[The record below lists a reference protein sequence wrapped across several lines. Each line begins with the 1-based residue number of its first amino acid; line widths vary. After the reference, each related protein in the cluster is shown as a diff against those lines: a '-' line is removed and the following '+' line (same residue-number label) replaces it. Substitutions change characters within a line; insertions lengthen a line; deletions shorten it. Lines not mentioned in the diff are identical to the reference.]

1 MPSAPMGNTVA
12 GLMAGFRRGE
22 EGSAGRLMEVLYPEL
37 RRLAASKMR
46 GERAG
51 HSWQPTL
58 LVNELYLD
66 LVKRKSLEGELDG
79 ENQRA
84 QFLGL
89 AGFLMHRLLILH
101 SRSLRQRSHRED
113 LGELQSLAAR
123 DPGAEGL
130 QVVEDALSRLQEID
144 PKMRAVVEMRVFE
157 GMTSDEIA
165 AQLGCSARSVG
176 TYWAFAK
183 RWLETHMAV

>member
-1 MPSAPMGNTVA
+1 MSNTVA

-37 RRLAASKMR
+37 RRLAATKMR

-51 HSWQPTL
+51 HSWQPTM
-58 LVNELYLD
+58 LVNELYLE
-66 LVKRKSLEGELDG
+66 LLKRESLGGALGG

-89 AGFLMHRLLILH
+89 AGFLMHRLLIMH
-101 SRSLRQRSHRED
+101 SRSLRQRTPRED
-113 LGELQSLAAR
+113 VGELERLETR
-123 DPGAEGL
+123 EPGSEGL
-130 QVVEDALSRLQEID
+130 QVVEDALSRLETID

-157 GMTSDEIA
+157 GMTSEEIG

>member
-1 MPSAPMGNTVA
+1 MSSALMGNTVA

-37 RRLAASKMR
+37 RRLAATKMR

-51 HSWQPTL
+51 HSWQPTM

-66 LVKRKSLEGELDG
+66 LVKRKSLGGELDG

-89 AGFLMHRLLILH
+89 AGFLMHRLLIMH
-101 SRSLRQRSHRED
+101 SRSLRQRTPRED
-113 LGELQSLAAR
+113 AGELERLETR
-123 DPGAEGL
+123 EPGSEGL
-130 QVVEDALSRLQEID
+130 QVVEDALSRLETID

-157 GMTSDEIA
+157 GMTSEEIA

-183 RWLETHMAV
+183 RWLETHMTV